1 MPIGRWQKEKA
12 PVPRKSVP
20 SDSPVQRA
28 SQPIPEP
35 RSLKLAPTD
44 YQPSKA
50 ELEEEID
57 MPGMTMEEIR
67 HTFRRPFKIV
77 R

>member
-1 MPIGRWQKEKA
+1 VR
-12 PVPRKSVP
+12 
-20 SDSPVQRA
+20 RA

-50 ELEEEID
+50 ELEEEIG
-57 MPGMTMEEIR
+57 MLGMTMEEIR

-77 R
+77 C